1 MVTTTT
7 IRNLVRGARDFR
19 NPERNPK
26 PNLGPNPELVISTGC
41 AFVALA
47 EKSAS
52 LPPRSENL
60 KESVLLKG
68 TASAVPN
75 VPRSERGF
83 SRWGTFLLGEARPL
97 KQAEDQ
103 GFTLLELM
111 IVMVVIGL
119 LAAIAI
125 PAYTTNIKHAREAV
139 LKEDLHIM
147 RQAID
152 SYTVD
157 KQKAP
162 QSLDELVQSGYLKVM
177 PTDPF
182 THRSDTWMPVQADT
196 LQSLDQTES
205 GIDDVH
211 SGSQETAIDGTAYNT
226 W

>member
-1 MVTTTT
+1 
-7 IRNLVRGARDFR
+7 LF
-19 NPERNPK
+19 
-26 PNLGPNPELVISTGC
+26 
-41 AFVALA
+41 
-47 EKSAS
+47 
-52 LPPRSENL
+52 
-60 KESVLLKG
+60 KG
-68 TASAVPN
+68 TASAVPK
-75 VPRSERGF
+75 VLCSQCGF
-83 SRWGTFLLGEARPL
+83 GRWGTFLFREALFQHPL
-97 KQAEDQ
+97 KPAGEKEQ

-125 PAYTTNIKHAREAV
+125 PAYTTNIRHAREAV
-139 LKEDLHIM
+139 LKEDLHVM

-162 QSLDELVQSGYLKVM
+162 QSLDDLVQSGYIKVM
-177 PTDPF
+177 PIDPF
-182 THRSDTWMPVQADT
+182 THRSDTWMPVEADT
-196 LQSLDQTES
+196 LMSLDQTQS